1 MTQTLKIKGVYM
13 KNIRLAQ
20 LKKELV
26 KLNLELELTEDFL
39 TKEEIEQD
47 IFNVEDNIKR
57 ILNQSE
63 TAEEA
68 LLKEIL

>member
-63 TAEEA
+63 TAEES